1 MKVASDGKLVVS
13 LSDIPTLDVGRDLT
27 LKILASIDKY
37 KWLAKHYP
45 QSSKKGYLEYKH
57 GGIQPEI
64 WFNIPKNK
72 EFIMFFRQLDY
83 VCVCSHCKDKKI
95 FKVMIHNKPI
105 TGWLLSEIAREDK
118 VELTEASAMAA
129 GIVSIS
135 HGVCDRHGVILSKA
149 IKNWRRPSEEKL
161 CIQCDHIKT
170 KCTCPTFD
178 DGYEWLEGK
187 TD

>member
-1 MKVASDGKLVVS
+1 MT
-13 LSDIPTLDVGRDLT
+13 TLDPNHPEMIRLEMERN
-27 LKILASIDKY
+27 LREIQERMQKR
-37 KWLAKHYP
+37 AKKAIEEEDSTTMEFP
-45 QSSKKGYLEYKH
+45 QL
-57 GGIQPEI
+57 
-64 WFNIPKNK
+64 K
-72 EFIMFFRQLDY
+72 EFAENLRLDCAVHQLKRERIIFMFFKQFDY

-95 FKVMIHNKPI
+95 FKVMIHDKPI

-129 GIVSIS
+129 GIVTIS

-149 IKNWRRPSEEKL
+149 IKNWRRPAEEKL

-170 KCTCPTFD
+170 KCTCPAFD